1 MNRIKLHIN
10 LLIKNSLY
18 GLFVLIALPLWSQSS
33 LDWSYDYSLAETNM
47 TIGISEM
54 VIDEITVEGNTFPV
68 GSVLGV
74 FYQNNIGEFICAGSV
89 IWDYQANMLPVWSSD
104 ELLQGQEWD
113 TVTWDNV
120 KNIIPKKEEIEV
132 IPFNRELISARQKAQ
147 YTPNKLAQALNIKL
161 KDLES
166 FENGTKLPENNILYK
181 INKLLSCKLK
191 IN

>member
-104 ELLQGQEWD
+104 ELLQGQAL
-113 TVTWDNV
+113 TMFAFVVARKRVFV
-120 KNIIPKKEEIEV
+120 KLSSLFCLGSSNGGCPRLDALKWS
-132 IPFNRELISARQKAQ
+132 NRRSWGSHPRHPSSSHL
-147 YTPNKLAQALNIKL
+147 
-161 KDLES
+161 
-166 FENGTKLPENNILYK
+166 
-181 INKLLSCKLK
+181 
-191 IN
+191 

>member
-1 MNRIKLHIN
+1 MPK
-10 LLIKNSLY
+10 
-18 GLFVLIALPLWSQSS
+18 
-33 LDWSYDYSLAETNM
+33 YD
-47 TIGISEM
+47 
-54 VIDEITVEGNTFPV
+54 
-68 GSVLGV
+68 
-74 FYQNNIGEFICAGSV
+74 
-89 IWDYQANMLPVWSSD
+89 D

-120 KNIIPKKEEIEV
+120 KKIIPKKEEIEV